1 MKQTEQRRRVM
12 TLGGLLMLAAFLA
25 TGMHPAR
32 AADAPTNKLTLTFK
46 YTVVQGTCTLN
57 VPATLDMGK
66 ITDAGQAIGKDWVF
80 LNKRDLTVTL
90 SDCTGTASP
99 ATRPA
104 IQLLQLPAA
113 ATGSAARKQYL
124 AVPENGTSGFG
135 VVLAQKGKEPTNG
148 GVTGLVPLDH
158 PDATYIDIGAPNT
171 VAQNGPVTLKV
182 ALACG
187 DATDCVTTN
196 MAPDAD
202 TVSIAFAF
210 KYH

>member
-1 MKQTEQRRRVM
+1 MKQTEQCRRVM
-12 TLGGLLMLAAFLA
+12 TLTLGGVLMLAAFLA

-32 AADAPTNKLTLTFK
+32 AADNNKLTLTFK

-57 VPATLDMGK
+57 VPATLDMGN
-66 ITDAGQAIGKDWVF
+66 IANAGQAINKDWVF

-99 ATRPA
+99 TTRPA
-104 IQLLQLPAA
+104 IQLLHPPAA
-113 ATGSAARKQYL
+113 TTGSAARKQYL
-124 AVPENGTSGFG
+124 AAPANGTSGFG
-135 VVLAQKGKEPTNG
+135 VVLAQPGKTPTDG
-148 GVTGLVPLDH
+148 GVAGLVPLDN
-158 PDATYIDIGAPNT
+158 PYIDIGALNT

-187 DATDCVTTN
+187 EKADCAVSKMAAAT
-196 MAPDAD
+196 D
-202 TVSIAFAF
+202 TVSIQFAF

>member
-57 VPATLDMGK
+57 VPATLDMGE
-66 ITDAGQAIGKDWVF
+66 ITDAGQAIGKNWVF
-80 LNKRDLTVTL
+80 LNKKDLTVTL

-99 ATRPA
+99 STRPA
-104 IQLLQLPAA
+104 ILLLSPPRAT
-113 ATGSAARKQYL
+113 TGSAARQKYL
-124 AVPENGTSGFG
+124 AARGNGTSGFG
-135 VVLAQKGKEPTNG
+135 VVLAQQDKVLTDGK
-148 GVTGLVPLDH
+148 VDSLVPLDN
-158 PDATYIDIGAPNT
+158 PYIDIGALNT